1 MGKDASSEIK
11 RTQIREAVKLRL
23 WGMAAGRCEI
33 CNKLLYLD
41 SHYGDDTNFSENA
54 HIHAVGKKGPRHVDH
69 MTQDDINNI
78 DNLMLLCAE
87 HHHLIDTKPE
97 NYQSDFLVLQ
107 KKAHEDRIRRLT
119 EIQDVDSCKMV
130 TFFSNID
137 NVDVFN
143 TVSVLRRATAKCGL
157 YPKQDDP
164 IELHDGSVTKYKP
177 SKDIMQFQ
185 ANELEGQVKQ
195 YFGSIVK
202 KEDVVALFALAP
214 QPLLFKLGYLLCDQ
228 LNVRVFQC
236 HREGDKWSWPEDQ
249 STVNFQTYR
258 SKAESETVVA
268 LVIDLSAEIVDQRI
282 ENTLGEK
289 CSIYHLTIPE
299 PNQVFV
305 KNPQIQ
311 DSFVRAFRLSMETIK
326 NENPK
331 VKEICLFPAMPVSL
345 AVRAGMNIMPKVDL
359 PVKIYDQLSQKSGF
373 EETITIGG

>member
-1 MGKDASSEIK
+1 MGKDESSEIK
-11 RTQIREAVKLRL
+11 RTQIHEAVKLRL
-23 WGMAAGRCEI
+23 WGMSAGRCEI

-41 SHYGDDTNFSENA
+41 SRYGDDANFAENA
-54 HIHAVGKKGPRHVDH
+54 HIHAVGKTGPRHVDD
-69 MTQDDINNI
+69 MTQDEINNI

-97 NYQSDFLVLQ
+97 NYPSDFLIVQ
-107 KKAHEDRIRRLT
+107 KKNHENRIRRLT
-119 EIQDVDSCKMV
+119 EIQDSDSCKMV
-130 TFFSNID
+130 TFFSNIA

-143 TVSVLRRATAKCGL
+143 TVSVLRRATVKCGL

-164 IELHDGSVTKYKP
+164 IELHNGSVTKYIP
-177 SKDIMQFQ
+177 SKDIIQLQ
-185 ANELEGQVKQ
+185 ASELENQVKQ

-202 KEDVVALFALAP
+202 KEDVVALFAFAP
-214 QPLLFKLGYLLCDQ
+214 QPLLFKLGYLLCEQ

-236 HREGDKWSWPEDQ
+236 HREGDKWAWPEDE
-249 STVNFQTYR
+249 STVDFQTYQSR
-258 SKAESETVVA
+258 NESETMVA
-268 LVIDLSAEIVDQRI
+268 LVVDLSAKIVDERI

-311 DSFVRAFRLSMETIK
+311 DSFVRAFRLSMEMIK

-331 VKEICLFPAMPVSL
+331 AKEICLFPAMPVSL

-359 PVKIYDQLSQKSGF
+359 PVKIYDQLSQKNGF
-373 EETITIGG
+373 EETIMIGG